1 MVTLN
6 VPPKLPPP
14 GRAHCREKV
23 HSPGVTGKTAQ
34 QGRAASLLEVRRS
47 GEVGSRE
54 RTRRGCKLRVAAN
67 CRKSLGWGASQER
80 QAGTADSQKRKPERP
95 RSGPGP
101 KLEWANQPPRRL

>member
-6 VPPKLPPP
+6 VPPKVPPP

-34 QGRAASLLEVRRS
+34 QGRAASLLQVRRS

-67 CRKSLGWGASQER
+67 CRKSLGWGPHRNGRPEQ
-80 QAGTADSQKRKPERP
+80 QTARNGS
-95 RSGPGP
+95 RSDHARA
-101 KLEWANQPPRRL
+101 WAKA